1 MNTSSEQ
8 FTELLSIDLIKIF
21 DENELELLM
30 CNFGSVGMNDWGQ
43 HSIYG
48 IGYCPN
54 PPDIPWFW
62 KAVLLMLAKKCLW
75 LPQCVTGTSQ
85 VPVYEF
91 ASPFYPSGFQWFT
104 IEQYWSSEKL
114 PRVHTCFN
122 CLDLA
127 PYENFE
133 DL

>member
-1 MNTSSEQ
+1 VC
-8 FTELLSIDLIKIF
+8 L
-21 DENELELLM
+21 
-30 CNFGSVGMNDWGQ
+30 
-43 HSIYG
+43 G
-48 IGYCPN
+48 IT
-54 PPDIPWFW
+54 PPIPGLRR
-62 KAVLLMLAKKCLW
+62 AVLLMLAKKCLW

-122 CLDLA
+122 CLDLVSSTPCLGVLVYRVSPA
-127 PYENFE
+127 CTFK
-133 DL
+133 LAQ